1 MLSKRS
7 GAAETAGPQQAV
19 DFEILETL
27 ALKDGRWQNW
37 PLHWA
42 RLQIAAQH
50 FRYPLMQMQL
60 EHDLQQLQQ
69 SQPMGHWRVRL
80 ALNASGQID
89 ITSHGLHD
97 SLQPVQLQ
105 LAGSPLSNALAHSE
119 WVRFKTSRRG
129 HYEAYQPQDAA
140 VFDTV
145 LYNENREITECT
157 RGNIAMQLDGR
168 WVTPPLSCG
177 LLPGVGRALA
187 LSQGRAVEQV
197 VTLDD
202 VPRVTAW
209 AFVNSLRGWLEARLT
224 P

>member
-1 MLSKRS
+1 M
-7 GAAETAGPQQAV
+7 

-42 RLQIAAQH
+42 RLQITAQH

-60 EHDLQQLQQ
+60 EHDLQLLQQ
-69 SQPMGHWRVRL
+69 KQAMGHWRVRL
-80 ALNASGQID
+80 ALNAAGQID
-89 ITSHGLHD
+89 ITSHRLHD
-97 SLQPVQLQ
+97 SPQPVQLK
-105 LAGSPLSNALAHSE
+105 LASSPMANAIAQGD
-119 WVRFKTSRRG
+119 WVRFKTTRRA
-129 HYEAYQPQDAA
+129 HYEAYQPQDPS

-145 LYNENREITECT
+145 LYNENRQITECT
-157 RGNIAMQLDGR
+157 RGNIAMRLDGC

-187 LSQGRAVEQV
+187 LSQARVLEQV

-202 VPRVTAW
+202 LPRVTDW